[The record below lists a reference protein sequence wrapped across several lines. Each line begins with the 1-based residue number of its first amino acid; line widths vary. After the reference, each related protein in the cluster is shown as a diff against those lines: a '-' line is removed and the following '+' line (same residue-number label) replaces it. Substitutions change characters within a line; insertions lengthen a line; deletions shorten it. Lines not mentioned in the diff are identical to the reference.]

1 MFELIVGFAAGIIVG
16 WNVFPQPAFIAKI
29 YAKLFGGM

>member
-1 MFELIVGFAAGIIVG
+1 MFELIVGLAVGIVVG
-16 WNVFPQPAFIAKI
+16 WNALPQPAFIAKI